1 MSNTRRLV
9 ETQLKLNNDLT
20 SFHTEF
26 VKIAHLKADD
36 QKELESL
43 DPQFSQLENTIRQ
56 CVSRTRV
63 TVYFLLMLRAL
74 ESILS
79 WVWVVI
85 DDGILLNDYLRM
97 GRWQSPM

>member
-36 QKELESL
+36 QKELGSL

-56 CVSRTRV
+56 CVLHNFV
-63 TVYFLLMLRAL
+63 TVYCLLMLHTL
-74 ESILS
+74 EFILS
-79 WVWVVI
+79 
-85 DDGILLNDYLRM
+85 
-97 GRWQSPM
+97 